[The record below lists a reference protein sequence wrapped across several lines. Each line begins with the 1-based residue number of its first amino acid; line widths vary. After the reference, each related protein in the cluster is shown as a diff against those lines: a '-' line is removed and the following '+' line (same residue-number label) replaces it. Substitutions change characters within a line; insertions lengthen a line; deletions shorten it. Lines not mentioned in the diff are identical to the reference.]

1 MSDALP
7 PGPFGCVVADPAWT
21 FATRSRKGLDGRP
34 QHYARM
40 TLAQIKA
47 LPVASVAAPDCHLF
61 LWTTGPHMRQAF
73 DVMDAWGFKF
83 STMAFTWVKLNPRE
97 AAALFMT
104 DASFFMG
111 QGYTTRKNSEWVLLG
126 RRGKPQRHARNVR
139 ELIIAQRREHSRKP
153 DQFFERVER
162 YVGDVPKLE
171 LFSRTDRPGWEAWGD
186 QAGKWRAAA

>member
-7 PGPFGCVVADPAWT
+7 PGPFGCIVADPAWT
-21 FATRSRKGLDGRP
+21 FVTRSRKGLDGRP
-34 QHYARM
+34 QHYGRM
-40 TLAQIKA
+40 SLAEIKA
-47 LPVASVAAPDCHLF
+47 LPVRDVAARDCHLF

-73 DVMDAWGFKF
+73 EVMDAWGFKF

-171 LFSRTDRPGWEAWGD
+171 LFSRTDRPGWKAWGD

>member
-1 MSDALP
+1 MSNPLP
-7 PGPFGCVVADPAWT
+7 QGPFGCIVADPAWR
-21 FATRSRKGLDGRP
+21 FVMRSAKGLEGRP

-40 TLAQIKA
+40 TQAQIKA
-47 LPVASVAAPDCHLF
+47 LPVADVAAPDCHLF

-83 STMAFTWVKLNPRE
+83 STMAFTWIKLNPGE
-97 AAALFMT
+97 AASLFMT
-104 DASFFMG
+104 DSSFFMG

-126 RRGKPQRHARNVR
+126 RRGKPKRHAKNVR

-171 LFSRTDRPGWEAWGD
+171 LFSRTDRPGWETWGD
-186 QAGKWRAAA
+186 QVGRWRIAA

>member
-1 MSDALP
+1 MSNPLP
-7 PGPFGCVVADPAWT
+7 QGPFGCIVADPAWR
-21 FATRSRKGLDGRP
+21 FVMRSAKGLEGRP

-40 TLAQIKA
+40 TQAQIKA
-47 LPVASVAAPDCHLF
+47 LPVADVAAPDCHLF

-83 STMAFTWVKLNPRE
+83 STMAFTWIKLNPGE

-104 DASFFMG
+104 DSSFFMG

-126 RRGKPQRHARNVR
+126 RRGKPKRHAKNVR

-171 LFSRTDRPGWEAWGD
+171 LFSRTDRPGWETWGD
-186 QAGKWRAAA
+186 QVGRWRIAA